1 MLASSGRGRSHLPQ
15 LGSCLERLA
24 VRRGAT
30 SSENWTFKRL
40 PAGSAHGARNK
51 ESPGPEFKPHVGP
64 EKIEKKERKK
74 KEEETEKDVPL
85 NSPTEHSAG

>member
-51 ESPGPEFKPHVGP
+51 ESPGPEFKPQR
-64 EKIEKKERKK
+64 KSKKKKERKRK
-74 KEEETEKDVPL
+74 KKQRKTFL
-85 NSPTEHSAG
+85 